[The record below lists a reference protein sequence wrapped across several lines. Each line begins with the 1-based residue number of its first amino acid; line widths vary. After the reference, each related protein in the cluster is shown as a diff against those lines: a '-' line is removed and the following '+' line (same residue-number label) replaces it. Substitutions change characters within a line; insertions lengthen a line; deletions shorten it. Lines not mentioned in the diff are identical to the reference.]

1 MNSIR
6 FAVVVLALALIAVFV
21 AGEAGQTQ
29 GPGGSEPPAVQ
40 SSTDPA
46 GEGGQPASTDGSD
59 MQPEAPLDP
68 AQSYNASLRI
78 PAAAL
83 KPRDSD
89 VDWQNGGEGGCV
101 YATVGDEYT
110 VWAAPLYLPDGA
122 TIRYFRMYYN
132 DQHVTQNCSAWLTVY
147 DLYGDVETEWLVTSS
162 GTGQSYAT
170 TAELDHVVDYDLY
183 NYVINWRP
191 KELGSGMQVCGFK
204 VFYYDDPWGAAL
216 VPFVTNGD

>member
-1 MNSIR
+1 MSRIR
-6 FAVVVLALALIAVFV
+6 VVVVVLALALIAVFV

-29 GPGGSEPPAVQ
+29 GTWESDTPAVQ

-46 GEGGQPASTDGSD
+46 GEGGRPASTDGSSR
-59 MQPEAPLDP
+59 QPEAPLEP
-68 AQSYNASLRI
+68 AQTYNASLRI

-132 DQHVTQNCSAWLTVY
+132 DQDTIKDCAAFLTVY
-147 DLYGDVETEWLVTSS
+147 DLFGNRVTEWGIDSS
-162 GTGQSYAT
+162 STGLSYAT
-170 TAELDHVVDYDLY
+170 TAELDHVVNYDSY
-183 NYVINWRP
+183 NYTINWRP
-191 KELGSGMQVCGFK
+191 NVFGSTMQVCGFK
-204 VFYYDDPWGAAL
+204 VYYYEDPWGVAFL
-216 VPFVTNGD
+216 PSISKGE